1 MLLNWRYQNEPQL
14 TNSLMIE
21 KSKPFDENGNLVK
34 IFFINALSTNVFTS
48 NLAFQL
54 PHTRVMWIYQAVAQ
68 TDTDF
73 IDNVLTLD
81 ESGDSVKYSFSFFS
95 HFLTELII
103 STDYQSQALFLC
115 LQELM

>member
-1 MLLNWRYQNEPQL
+1 
-14 TNSLMIE
+14 MIE
-21 KSKPFDENGNLVK
+21 KPKPFDENGNLVK
-34 IFFINALSTNVFTS
+34 LFFINALATNTFTS

-54 PHTRVMWIYQAVAQ
+54 LHTWVMWIYQAVAQ

-73 IDNVLTLD
+73 VDNILTLD

-95 HFLTELII
+95 HLLTELII
-103 STDYQSQALFLC
+103 STDYQSHALFLC